1 LKTIV
6 KEKKKLKK
14 PKSDKPKEKSK
25 RRILKIVD
33 DEIQTVDENEVEKL
47 LESEESI
54 AIKSDQTLSQ
64 NNSNFEDENNTD
76 SDGSSSLESS
86 YVLQPS
92 LNSNSSEKTSRV
104 LELEEE
110 NKMLQQN
117 IKQLEKDLVNQQ
129 ESSRKWIDKLEDE
142 LRTTRKREQEE
153 TATLENVVQMVEENL
168 RKTTQRALEAEANV
182 SKLKDEIK
190 FLREE
195 TITRSQHEKIV
206 DDYEFRLDSIREK
219 SRDVAKFM
227 HTAANKSEPLL
238 KQLLSGVASL
248 HVYAEQFENIDK
260 IADVNPTRDRVV

>member
-1 LKTIV
+1 L
-6 KEKKKLKK
+6 
-14 PKSDKPKEKSK
+14 
-25 RRILKIVD
+25 R
-33 DEIQTVDENEVEKL
+33 
-47 LESEESI
+47 
-54 AIKSDQTLSQ
+54 
-64 NNSNFEDENNTD
+64 
-76 SDGSSSLESS
+76 
-86 YVLQPS
+86 
-92 LNSNSSEKTSRV
+92 
-104 LELEEE
+104 
-110 NKMLQQN
+110 
-117 IKQLEKDLVNQQ
+117 
-129 ESSRKWIDKLEDE
+129 IDKLEDE